1 MATITNKMLL
11 ATAQSVRQAVKGEL
25 NVLTMP
31 DDQIMN
37 QIYATHVHADEKF
50 DADSL
55 FAVTE
60 NILKRATL
68 LVDNVVLGTQAHYE
82 NVEEKAP
89 KTSFS
94 PPLCTLKALSCE
106 MACKAPGEEI
116 AHKTT
121 MSILNKLS
129 NYSWEAKAALTLAA
143 FALDYGDFWLLV
155 QLHSSDQLAKSMGIL
170 RRLLGYHYFGSLYD
184 SDVLHLWKRVSIE
197 VLKKKNVL
205 LFISSLDI
213 SMDEI
218 SVLKPVYDGLRTKDQ
233 YKIVWIP
240 VVEQWTDELR
250 KKFEMLRSKMPW
262 YIVQYFSPVVGI
274 KFIKAEWNFKNK
286 PIVVVMNPLSRVEH
300 TNAFHQYHTNA
311 SSSFLAISGIGTGI
325 SDSGFSKKI
334 K

>member
-11 ATAQSVRQAVKGEL
+11 ATSQSVRQAVKCEL
-25 NVLTMP
+25 NVLTIP

-37 QIYATHVHADEKF
+37 QIYATYVYADKKF

-55 FAVTE
+55 FAVTK

-68 LVDNVVLGTQAHYE
+68 LVDNVVL
-82 NVEEKAP
+82 
-89 KTSFS
+89 
-94 PPLCTLKALSCE
+94 

-170 RRLLGYHYFGSLYD
+170 RRVPSIVKRPGLQKYGKAIVELNNLVKATLELIDSIFELDNLSVHDPKDVPALSTVIDRIPVIATGLSLLWQLVQLICAASLETT
-184 SDVLHLWKRVSIE
+184 VKVSIE

-250 KKFEMLRSKMPW
+250 KRFEMLRSKMPW
-262 YIVQYFSPVVGI
+262 YIVQYFSPLVGI
-274 KFIKAEWNFKNK
+274 KLI
-286 PIVVVMNPLSRVEH
+286 RR
-300 TNAFHQYHTNA
+300 
-311 SSSFLAISGIGTGI
+311 SGISRI
-325 SDSGFSKKI
+325 SQSWWL
-334 K
+334 